1 MKLLHIDSSARLSSV
16 SRQLTANLVAAWTRE
31 NPEGEVIRRDL
42 AATSIP
48 PITDEWLQ
56 AAYQSADKRTEEQRQ
71 TLRLSEILIDELLA
85 ADLIVIGAPMYNY
98 TISSPLKAWIDQVVR
113 PERTVAYGP
122 SGPKGLLAGKKV
134 IGLTARGGAYSNGS
148 SRAAYDHQEPY
159 LRLILAYI
167 GLTDVTFI
175 HAENQQRPA
184 QAQQSRDAA
193 LSQIEQLVSSTM
205 EVSLTAGT

>member
-1 MKLLHIDSSARLSSV
+1 
-16 SRQLTANLVAAWTRE
+16 LTANLVAAWTRE

-56 AAYQSADKRTEEQRQ
+56 AAYQSADKRTEEQCQ
-71 TLRLSEILIDELLA
+71 TLWLSEILIDELLA

-98 TISSPLKAWIDQVVR
+98 AISAPLKGWIDQIVR
-113 PERTVAYGP
+113 PGRTVVYGP
-122 SGPKGLLAGKKV
+122 SGPKGLLTGKKV
-134 IGLTARGGAYSNGS
+134 IVLTARGGAYSNGS
-148 SRAAYDHQEPY
+148 SRASYDHQQPY

-184 QAQQSRDAA
+184 QAQQSREAA
-193 LSQIEQLVSSTM
+193 LRQIEQLVTSTIQVSS
-205 EVSLTAGT
+205 TAGT